1 MTAPR
6 ERPILFSG
14 PMVRAILEG
23 HKTQTRRVV
32 RWPFSGQPNA
42 DEMDNAGDCVTII
55 ARGKFVKCPFGEVGD
70 RLWVRETF
78 ATYSGDGGTSGLL
91 YRADPMFDTT
101 TVFDWTWKPSIHMPR
116 WASRLSLEI
125 TQVRVERIQ
134 DITEEDAQAEG
145 RTLQD
150 FGSGGP
156 GYFPHT
162 WDALNAK
169 RGFSWEANPWVWVIG
184 FGVVP

>member
-1 MTAPR
+1 MTTPR
-6 ERPILFSG
+6 EHPILFSG
-14 PMVRAILEG
+14 PMVRAILDG
-23 HKTQTRRVV
+23 KKTQTRRVMTPQPGHGV
-32 RWPFSGQPNA
+32 MQPVVGQYFQKP
-42 DEMDNAGDCVTII
+42 
-55 ARGKFVKCPFGEVGD
+55 CPFGVIGD

-78 ATYSGDGGTSGLL
+78 ATYSGDEGTSGLL

-116 WASRLSLEI
+116 WASRLDLEI
-125 TQVRVERIQ
+125 TGLRVERIQ

-169 RGFSWEANPWVWVIG
+169 RGFSWAANPWVWVIG